1 MPRILTQ
8 RMTLSL
14 PHLPPRLQGL
24 RIAHL
29 TDLHIRRRE
38 RQRHRQIVHEMSTA
52 EVDLILFT
60 GDYMS
65 QPGDE
70 DAAADVMRQIIDTL
84 QPRLGTYGVFGNHD
98 TSELVDRLANL
109 SVVWLADGYCHEA
122 DPNLEIVG
130 VHTDR
135 RKAPDVLALIDGCR
149 DRMVN
154 RLPDGKSARLR
165 LMLSHLPTFLPTA
178 ADMGVDLM
186 FAGHT
191 HGGQCRMPTGHALT
205 NSTDMPLRLTSGL
218 LRHKNTICL
227 VSRGLGEV
235 HLPLRAFCSPHLPL
249 YTLRVGPM
257 HGQFTNRIENV
268 LPW

>member
-1 MPRILTQ
+1 MPRMLTQ
-8 RMTLSL
+8 RLTLSL

-29 TDLHIRRRE
+29 TDLHVGKVG
-38 RQRHRQIVHEMSTA
+38 RQRHRQIIHEMTTL

-65 QPGDE
+65 KPGDE
-70 DAAADVMRQIIDTL
+70 AASVDVMRQIMAVL
-84 QPRLGTYGVFGNHD
+84 KPRLGTYGVFGNHD
-98 TSELVDRLANL
+98 SAELVEQLADVGVN
-109 SVVWLADGYCHEA
+109 WLNDGYCHQA
-122 DPNLEIVG
+122 DPLIELVG

-135 RKAPDVLALIDGCR
+135 RKAPDVLGLIAACKDKPSISNGDGKA
-149 DRMVN
+149 N
-154 RLPDGKSARLR
+154 RLRM
-165 LMLSHLPTFLPTA
+165 MLSHLPTFLPTA

-191 HGGQCRMPTGHALT
+191 HGGQCRMPTGHALV
-205 NSTDMPLRLTSGL
+205 NSTDLPLRLTSGL

-235 HLPLRAFCSPHLPL
+235 HLPIRTFCPPHLPV

-257 HGQFTNRIENV
+257 HGQFTHRIENV